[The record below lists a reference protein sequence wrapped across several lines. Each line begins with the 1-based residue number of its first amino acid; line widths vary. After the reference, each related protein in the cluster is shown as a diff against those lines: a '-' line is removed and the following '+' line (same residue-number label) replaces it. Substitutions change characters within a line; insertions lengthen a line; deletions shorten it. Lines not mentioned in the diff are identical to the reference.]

1 MLQDRPT
8 YSLFKSKTRPLDNS
22 SLSHLTK
29 THSAATLNTNDSK
42 GCLLPIVFERPP
54 IPEKIF
60 KKIVD
65 TPKCQPDLFALKFDS
80 SEIKKIPGTK
90 WYTRDKLF
98 F

>member
-8 YSLFKSKTRPLDNS
+8 YSLFKSKTRHLDNG

-29 THSAATLNTNDSK
+29 THSAATLNTSDSK

-54 IPEKIF
+54 IPEKTF
-60 KKIVD
+60 KKTSD
-65 TPKCQPDLFALKFDS
+65 TQKCQPDLFALKFDS
-80 SEIKKIPGTK
+80 SEIQKIPGAK
-90 WYTRDKLF
+90 WYTREKLF